1 MSSGLVLADRRV
13 LTDLVPGALVRD
25 LTIVAAGAVVT
36 GLSAQVSVSI
46 EPLSPVPLTGQ
57 TLAVVLVAAAAG
69 PVRAFASMALY
80 LLVGVLGVPW
90 FAEGASG
97 SSMVSLG
104 YVIGF
109 LLAGVVVGE
118 LARRGGDRTPWRT
131 ALTMAAGNIAIYA
144 VGVSY
149 LAVAAH
155 LTPAEA
161 LSKGLVPF
169 LVGDALK
176 IAIAAAL
183 LPATWALVRR
193 FRA

>member
-1 MSSGLVLADRRV
+1 MSGVVLAERRV
-13 LTDLVPGALVRD
+13 LTDLVPGAFVRD
-25 LTIVAAGAVVT
+25 LTIVAAGAVAT
-36 GLSAQVSVSI
+36 GLAAQVSVPI

-69 PVRAFASMALY
+69 PVRGVISMALY
-80 LLVGVLGVPW
+80 LLAGVVGVPW
-90 FAEGASG
+90 FAEGTSG

-109 LLAGVVVGE
+109 LAAGVVVGE

-131 ALTMAAGNIAIYA
+131 ALTMAAGNLAIYA
-144 VGVSY
+144 VGVPY

-155 LTPAEA
+155 LSPADA

-176 IAIAAAL
+176 IALAAGL

-193 FRA
+193 LQA

>member
-1 MSSGLVLADRRV
+1 MSGLVLAERRV
-13 LTDLVPGALVRD
+13 LTDLVPGAFARD
-25 LTIVAAGAVVT
+25 LTIVAAGAVAT
-36 GLSAQVSVSI
+36 GLAAQVSVSI

-69 PVRAFASMALY
+69 PLRALASMALY

-131 ALTMAAGNIAIYA
+131 AATMAAGNIAIYA

-155 LTPAEA
+155 LSPAEA

-183 LPATWALVRR
+183 LPATWSLVHR
-193 FRA
+193 FKA